1 MTFRDSLYQYL
12 YFKTE
17 RIDDYYNTLVD
28 NYRLFGADELD
39 YVELIIAKSRKSLMD
54 EIQQE
59 IVLLS
64 RKIQP

>member
-17 RIDDYYNTLVD
+17 RIDDYYSTLVD

-39 YVELIIAKSRKSLMD
+39 YVELIIAKARKTLMD

-64 RKIQP
+64 RKIKP